1 MPGYREYT
9 EWSRCAECN
18 GVDLMSLGV
27 IHHRAGCSQ
36 DPDGTPGQ
44 TVMPLER
51 PKPAP
56 VRRRDRIAPSALA
69 RLRELRT
76 VSR

>member
-1 MPGYREYT
+1 MPGFIPDPR
-9 EWSRCAECN
+9 WSRCEECG
-18 GVDLMSLGV
+18 GVDVLSIGV

-44 TVMPLER
+44 TAMPLER

-56 VRRRDRIAPSALA
+56 VRRRDRIAPSTLA